1 MSGIVLSKGIRNNL
15 LQLQNTASNIATT
28 QGRLAT
34 GKKVNSALDNP
45 ANFFTSNSLNDRAGD
60 LGDLLDGISNAIQT
74 INAANNG
81 ITSITNLVK
90 SAQSTAKQ
98 AIQSSPTTGRLTGS
112 GTSAAVL
119 NSATS
124 LTTNLGFT
132 AGDTIT
138 IGDGTNTLT
147 LTVGAAGSYAGVT
160 GGGTA
165 TQTATVGS
173 VQDILD
179 AVNATTNGTSNLL
192 ATAALTSDGKL
203 QIESVGLNAV
213 SLQTNNTATNA
224 SVAALGF
231 VGANGATALSGT
243 GTTNATRNTLAA
255 QFDTILTQIDQLAKD
270 SGYNGKNLLSGDSI
284 KVVFNEKTGSL
295 QNSLSISGVDDSSTG
310 LGIQKSA
317 NKFQTDKNI
326 NDSLTE
332 LTNALAGL
340 RTQSSS
346 LGSNLSVVQ
355 ARQDFTKQTINTLK
369 TGADNLVLADQNE
382 EAANLLALQTRQQLS
397 QTALSLANQ
406 ADQGVLRLFG

>member
-15 LQLQNTASNIATT
+15 QQLQSTAANIATT
-28 QGRLAT
+28 QSRLAT

-60 LGDLLDGISNAIQT
+60 LGDLLDGIGNAIQT

-81 ITSITNLVK
+81 IQAITNLVK

-98 AIQSSPTTGRLTGS
+98 AIQSAPTTGRLTGS
-112 GTSAAVL
+112 GTSAATL
-119 NSATS
+119 TSSTS
-124 LTTNLGFT
+124 LTSSLGFT

-138 IGDGTNTLT
+138 VGDGTNTLT

-179 AVNATTNGTSNLL
+179 AVNASTGGTSNLK

-203 QIESVGLNAV
+203 QIESVGSNAV
-213 SLQTNNTATNA
+213 SLQTNSTATNA

-231 VGANGATALSGT
+231 VGANGATALSAT
-243 GTTNATRNTLAA
+243 GTTNASRNTLSA
-255 QFDTILTQIDQLAKD
+255 QFDQILSQIDQLAKD
-270 SGYNGKNLLSGDSI
+270 SGYNGKNLLSGDSV
-284 KVVFNEKTGSL
+284 KVTFNEKTGGQQSSL
-295 QNSLSISGVDDSSTG
+295 AISGVDDSSTG
-310 LGIQKSA
+310 LGISKSA
-317 NKFQTDKNI
+317 NSFQTDKNI
-326 NDSLTE
+326 NDSLNN
-332 LTNALAGL
+332 LSNALDKL
-340 RTQSSS
+340 RTQSST

-369 TGADNLVLADQNE
+369 QGADNLVLADQNE

-406 ADQGVLRLFG
+406 ADQGVLRLF

>member
-160 GGGTA
+160 GGGTT

-179 AVNATTNGTSNLL
+179 AVNATTNGVANLQS
-192 ATAALTSDGKL
+192 TAALTSDGKL

-284 KVVFNEKTGSL
+284 KVVFNEKTGAL

-310 LGIQKSA
+310 LGINKSS